1 VSPRPFEP
9 GEVRQLAHPRP
20 GHFDLGTGYHGDV
33 WLDLDA
39 LFLRPDALRPHLRV
53 LAGHLRQHRIEA
65 ICGPMEGGALLAF
78 ALADLLGTAFLPAYR
93 RSGPGNADLAGYRL
107 PAVSGGLS
115 GWRVA
120 VVDDAVNAGTAVLS
134 CSRQLRDAGA
144 VPVAVA
150 ALLALGDAPAIVAA
164 AMSVPFYAAGS
175 ILSRAWRAD
184 ECPLCAS
191 GAPLADPASAD

>member
-1 VSPRPFEP
+1 MSPRPSEP
-9 GEVRQLAHPRP
+9 RVDRLAHPSS

-39 LFLRPDALRPHLRV
+39 LFLRPATLRPHLRL
-53 LAGHLRQHRIEA
+53 LADQLRLHRIEA

-78 ALADLLGTAFLPAYR
+78 ALADLLGAAYLPAYR
-93 RSGPGNADLAGYRL
+93 RSGPGSAELAGYRL
-107 PAVSGGLS
+107 PAVSGGVS

-134 CSRQLRDAGA
+134 CFRQLRDAGA

-150 ALLALGDAPAIVAA
+150 ALLALGDATAIVTST
-164 AMSVPFYAAGS
+164 MSVPFYSADS
-175 ILSRAWRAD
+175 ISSRAWRAE

-191 GAPLADPASAD
+191 GTPLTDPASSD